1 MTTVLDTTP
10 SSRPCVLLT
19 QNIYLLIPVS
29 SAFALSRPSC
39 TPRLSAF
46 ILHPSGGRRQCVTTG
61 LCWRW
66 PLRTRLPGTTWATLL
81 QVSVL
86 QGLIQAMLLQV
97 GGVPQQE
104 VGGEQSGQCNRGE
117 WEGIWA
123 AQQQVSGG
131 GAIWAMQQKV
141 SGARRR
147 SGKGVMCCAWART
160 ASMESRCVRILH
172 LPIHP
177 HTAACMTGLGRWD
190 ATAGHWRTLL
200 PSLSPIL
207 TRVYHQIPNLLL
219 AADGHVV
226 LLAPPTDPHTAA
238 C

>member
-1 MTTVLDTTP
+1 MHDYSAGHHTILPTMCIAYTEH
-10 SSRPCVLLT
+10 
-19 QNIYLLIPVS
+19 LLIPVS
-29 SAFALSRPSC
+29 SVFALSQPSC
-39 TPRLSAF
+39 TPPLSAF

-66 PLRTRLPGTTWATLL
+66 PQRTRLPGTTWAT
-81 QVSVL
+81 Q
-86 QGLIQAMLLQV
+86 QQV
-97 GGVPQQE
+97 GG
-104 VGGEQSGQCNRGE
+104 
-117 WEGIWA
+117 
-123 AQQQVSGG
+123 GG
-131 GAIWAMQQKV
+131 GAAIWAMLQQEGV
-141 SGARRR
+141 GGRGNASAGGGGWQSGQLYCRWVGGWGSNRRWVGR
-147 SGKGVMCCAWART
+147 GEEDGKLSCAATGHEQLAWRAG
-160 ASMESRCVRILH
+160 VRILH

-177 HTAACMTGLGRWD
+177 HTACMTGLGRWD

-226 LLAPPTDPHTAA
+226 LLAPPIDPHTAA